1 MKKSFLFMILWC
13 PVLFVGCSESEEK
26 NNAISGSELSS
37 LAELSSGAG
46 DSIEDKANAFEES
59 SEEIEDDSMSLESG
73 DDQIDALIK
82 ENVII
87 SDSEKLEYTGWNES
101 NEIFRVA
108 IQRAEHSDSD
118 YDHVKDYFFVKHDP
132 DAVSWFAVD
141 YPDGDDIHADRHVE
155 AACDFTYEYVD
166 VTFDGNKDI
175 IIFLGYQG
183 AHGSIKNCAYVYD
196 NGDYKYKKSFEDIP
210 NYSINSDEKVIE
222 GTCNLNNYEIANSK
236 YEYNDGEF
244 NKIEETVEDLS
255 L

>member
-1 MKKSFLFMILWC
+1 MKRRYLFGFLMCFI
-13 PVLFVGCSESEEK
+13 VLIGCSKSEER
-26 NNAISGSELSS
+26 NNAISGTELSS
-37 LAELSSGAG
+37 EVVNPIGDENTSAESCEEMSNDVSLSSG
-46 DSIEDKANAFEES
+46 DV
-59 SEEIEDDSMSLESG
+59 
-73 DDQIDALIK
+73 QIDILLK
-82 ENVII
+82 DEVII
-87 SDSEKLEYTGWNES
+87 SDSEKLEYTGWNDSKEV
-101 NEIFRVA
+101 FRVA
-108 IQRAEHSDSD
+108 IQRAEHSDSK
-118 YDHVKDYFFVKHDP
+118 YDHLKDYFFVKHDS
-132 DAVSWFAVD
+132 DSISWFAVD
-141 YPDGDDIHADRHVE
+141 YPDLEDIHADRHIE
-155 AACDFTYEYVD
+155 AACDFSYEYVD